1 MIQRGRLDYFVILTL
16 YDYSYAELNTI
27 LDIKLK
33 DIEVTSGKRVYFTPE
48 TIIFIPE
55 YEFRLPE
62 EHHKLV
68 VRCLTKLAEGKK
80 DDDYIFLNNN
90 GKRVSQKN
98 FSLFISRAKK
108 ELNIDDFSLRKYR
121 NICRSEDIVNV
132 NVNNDFNDAINEIIM
147 LNDSINKIVNEN
159 ESIFEND
166 DLKILK
172 DACNI
177 IKETGERYKK

>member
-1 MIQRGRLDYFVILTL
+1 MSISNIDYSIWHDKIDKIKEYMIQRGRLDYFVILTL

-80 DDDYIFLNNN
+80 TMII
-90 GKRVSQKN
+90 
-98 FSLFISRAKK
+98 FSLIITEREFHKK
-108 ELNIDDFSLRKYR
+108 TSHYSFL
-121 NICRSEDIVNV
+121 
-132 NVNNDFNDAINEIIM
+132 
-147 LNDSINKIVNEN
+147 
-159 ESIFEND
+159 
-166 DLKILK
+166 
-172 DACNI
+172 
-177 IKETGERYKK
+177 GQKKS

>member
-1 MIQRGRLDYFVILTL
+1 M
-16 YDYSYAELNTI
+16 
-27 LDIKLK
+27 
-33 DIEVTSGKRVYFTPE
+33 
-48 TIIFIPE
+48 
-55 YEFRLPE
+55 
-62 EHHKLV
+62 
-68 VRCLTKLAEGKK
+68 
-80 DDDYIFLNNN
+80 
-90 GKRVSQKN
+90 
-98 FSLFISRAKK
+98 
-108 ELNIDDFSLRKYR
+108 
-121 NICRSEDIVNV
+121 NV